1 MSKYDVVG
9 KYFPPNN
16 IEKEKYVR
24 QETIQYI
31 TEIVYQVEKCRNY
44 EKDLEVN
51 LFLSLVFSSIFSG
64 QMDGWMEACMHK

>member
-1 MSKYDVVG
+1 MCTTTAMSKYDVVG

-44 EKDLEVN
+44 EKDL
-51 LFLSLVFSSIFSG
+51 
-64 QMDGWMEACMHK
+64 

>member
-31 TEIVYQVEKCRNY
+31 TEIVYLVEKCRNY
-44 EKDLEVN
+44 EKDL
-51 LFLSLVFSSIFSG
+51 
-64 QMDGWMEACMHK
+64 